1 MSLNC
6 QVKKHTLNFKFD
18 AGTSRGV
25 LKTHTV
31 HYILLAADKEY
42 STFGIGECA
51 PLKGLS
57 IDDRPGLEEKLEEV
71 CTQISKKDT
80 IDACEEIFSGL
91 HEWPSI
97 RFALETALLDLK
109 QGGTRQLFK
118 SDFTSG
124 SQGIPINGLI
134 WMGDFNFMEKQ
145 LWEKLEQ
152 GFRCIKIKVGAI
164 DFDKECKLL
173 EKIRKT
179 FSPEQ
184 IEIRLDA
191 NGAFTEADAEH
202 KLKELAGFTIHSIE
216 QPVKAGQP
224 ELMRYLCSLNLIPVA
239 LDEELIGAYTTE
251 ASKLQLLQNIQPQ
264 YIILKPTLV
273 GGFQHC
279 REWIMAADT
288 TGAGWWLTSA
298 LESNV
303 GLNAIAQFT
312 YTLNSPMP
320 QGLGT
325 GKLYHN
331 NIESPLVIQSGSLY
345 YDPAQ
350 NWNFNPLL

>member
-1 MSLNC
+1 MGLNC
-6 QVKKHTLNFKFD
+6 FWKKYTLDFKFD

-25 LKTHTV
+25 LTTHNV
-31 HYILLAADKEY
+31 RYLIISGEKDY

-57 IDDRPGLEEKLEEV
+57 IDDRPGLDEKLDEV
-71 CTQISKKDT
+71 CRLISKKNSVD
-80 IDACEEIFSGL
+80 DCVEIYKYL
-91 HEWPSI
+91 QEWPSI
-97 RFALETALLDLK
+97 RFALETALLDL
-109 QGGTRQLFK
+109 QHGGKRKLFEN
-118 SDFTSG
+118 DFTSG
-124 SQGIPINGLI
+124 IKGIPINGLI

-152 GFRCIKIKVGAI
+152 GFNCIKIKVGAI
-164 DFDKECKLL
+164 DFNRECSLL
-173 EKIRKT
+173 EKIRTK

-191 NGAFTEADAEH
+191 NGAFTEKDAEN
-202 KLKELAGFTIHSIE
+202 KLKQLSAFTIHSIE
-216 QPVKAGQP
+216 QPVKAGQI
-224 ELMRYLCSLNLIPVA
+224 ELMKHLCTLNIIPVA
-239 LDEELIGAYTTE
+239 LDEELIGVHKEDAKIE
-251 ASKLQLLQNIQPQ
+251 LLQKINPQ
-264 YIILKPTLV
+264 YIILKPTLL

-279 REWIMAADT
+279 REWINAADESR
-288 TGAGWWLTSA
+288 AGWWLTSA

-303 GLNAIAQFT
+303 GLNAIAQFA

-331 NIESPLVIQSGSLY
+331 NIDSPLVIQSGSLY
-345 YDPAQ
+345 YDPSQ
-350 NWNFNPLL
+350 NWNFNPLF